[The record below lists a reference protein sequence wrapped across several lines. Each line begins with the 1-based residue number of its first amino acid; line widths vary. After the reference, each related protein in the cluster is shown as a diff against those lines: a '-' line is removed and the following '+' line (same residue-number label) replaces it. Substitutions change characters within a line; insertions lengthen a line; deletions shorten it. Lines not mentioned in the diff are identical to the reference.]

1 MLMCCTGAIAD
12 MATDQVEFNFNF
24 TTGEFPGS
32 EVTEWFTTH
41 TDVLTYD
48 HATGHVSTTY
58 TEHLD
63 MTFAI
68 GSQVVTTEA
77 NLSYAWHSGV
87 DLFDMSILIPEAPL
101 DYGPMRIDISGEY
114 VYSADSWEG
123 TFTATLGPD
132 VGFAGTGFSGNW
144 NAQVIP
150 APAGIALLGIAGLA
164 RRRRRN

>member
-32 EVTEWFTTH
+32 EVSEWFTTH
-41 TDVLTYD
+41 TDVLTFD
-48 HATGHVSTTY
+48 HTTGFIVNGFSQHV
-58 TEHLD
+58 D

-68 GSQVVTTEA
+68 GNQVVTTAA
-77 NLSYAWHSGV
+77 NMSYTWHSGV
-87 DLFDMSILIPEAPL
+87 DLFDIAIFIPEAPL
-101 DYGPMRIDISGEY
+101 DYGPMTIVISGDY
-114 VYSADSWEG
+114 IYSTDSWEG
-123 TFTATLGPD
+123 TFTAA
-132 VGFAGTGFSGNW
+132 VGWDTGFTGTAFSGNW